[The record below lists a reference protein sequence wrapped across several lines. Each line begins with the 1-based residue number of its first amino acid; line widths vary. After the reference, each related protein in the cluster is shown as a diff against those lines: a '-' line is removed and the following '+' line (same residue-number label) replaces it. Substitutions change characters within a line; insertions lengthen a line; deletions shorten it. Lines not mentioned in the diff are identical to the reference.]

1 MKFKTLRTIREPK
14 EFVHVD
20 TIAKTMMFYTSD
32 LPKVQPLTATLEGM
46 KEYYKN
52 DTPLPDQLTWDDI
65 ELIEFEMFEV
75 RNSQSVGADIRN
87 KLSPPLNLVALL
99 RIYFTTTDDKEADL
113 ANMERVLP
121 YIKKE
126 MENSERCIKYIA
138 GLL

>member
-1 MKFKTLRTIREPK
+1 MKLKALRTLSEPK

-46 KEYYKN
+46 REYYKN
-52 DTPLPDQLTWDDI
+52 DIPLPDQITWDEV
-65 ELIEFEMFEV
+65 ELVEFEAFELKE
-75 RNSQSVGADIRN
+75 SSSVGADIRN

-113 ANMERVLP
+113 ANMERILP

>member
-1 MKFKTLRTIREPK
+1 MKFKALRTIKEPQ
-14 EFVHVD
+14 EFVHID
-20 TIAKTMMFYTSD
+20 TIDGTMLMYTCD
-32 LPKVQPLTATLEGM
+32 LPRPQPLTATLENM
-46 KEYYKN
+46 KEYYIN
-52 DTPLPDQLTWDDI
+52 NPSLPGTLTFDDL
-65 ELIEFEMFEV
+65 ELVEFEMFEV
-75 RNSQSVGADIRN
+75 KNSQSVGADIRN

-113 ANMERVLP
+113 ANMERILP